1 MSGEVPEPYA
11 VRGGP
16 FDIKVSRSDNTVT
29 LKVVGD
35 KGDPITT
42 IQFHADSLPRFIE
55 GLKHVL

>member
-1 MSGEVPEPYA
+1 MSEVPEPYA

-16 FDIKVSRSDNTVT
+16 FDIKVSRSGNTVT

-42 IQFHADSLPRFIE
+42 IQFHSRSLPCFIA
-55 GLKHVL
+55 GLEHVL